1 MEEIVLASTRVE
13 RCAQVW
19 LVVPIPHLVSAN
31 LICVLSWLLLLTLG
45 VLDLETLDTSDLLD
59 ESLAFR

>member
-13 RCAQVW
+13 RCAQVR